1 MFQNQDITQIF
12 SQKILD
18 KIFPPEKTNAFFEAM
33 LGDASEGAY
42 DIRLIFKGVKEN
54 IIQFAFELTQR
65 PGKCLVCSVT
75 YGLPQV
81 FKKHRIINTENI
93 VDQIKTIIGNANV
106 ITWDILPTL
115 QIEQN
120 KHLVPL
126 HITVDQILE

>member
-1 MFQNQDITQIF
+1 MFQKQDITQIF

-18 KIFPPEKTNAFFEAM
+18 QIFPPEKTNAFFEAM

-42 DIRLIFKGVKEN
+42 DIRLVFQGVKEN

-93 VDQIKTIIGNANV
+93 VNQIMTIIGNANV
-106 ITWDILPTL
+106 ISWELRPTL
-115 QIEQN
+115 QIEQDV
-120 KHLVPL
+120 HLVPL
-126 HITVDQILE
+126 HITLDQML